1 MHKGGVLVE
10 IDRFFPSSKLCSN
23 CGHKYQQLELSER
36 QWTDYRFTNFN
47 QINKW
52 WEIVIYEN

>member
-1 MHKGGVLVE
+1 ME